1 MCEIRITLFMFGLFL
16 VIFIVIVLVPDQPFL
31 INCINIDAQNDITL
45 SISVTELAFQ
55 SNITSTVLQGPSH
68 FL

>member
-31 INCINIDAQNDITL
+31 INCINIDAQNDITF
-45 SISVTELAFQ
+45 SISELAFQ

>member
-1 MCEIRITLFMFGLFL
+1 MCEIRITLFMIGLFL

-31 INCINIDAQNDITL
+31 INCINIDAQNDITF
-45 SISVTELAFQ
+45 SISELAFQ